1 MHSVIDYCCH
11 NDCKPHYHIITG
23 MISGQLSVRPVKIV
37 AGHEPE
43 KTNEFLQAIGTAIL
57 NKVRNIF
64 FFFVR
69 KEIKY
74 QPFDLDYFNLMLL

>member
-1 MHSVIDYCCH
+1 
-11 NDCKPHYHIITG
+11 

-57 NKVRNIF
+57 NKVRIF
-64 FFFVR
+64 FGGWGVNSTQANQTRFYRSVSKALF
-69 KEIKY
+69 
-74 QPFDLDYFNLMLL
+74 LLIMRNFHTSWH

>member
-1 MHSVIDYCCH
+1 
-11 NDCKPHYHIITG
+11 

-57 NKVRNIF
+57 NKVRIF
-64 FFFVR
+64 FFFFFFWGGGSGGGLLPP
-69 KEIKY
+69 KQIK
-74 QPFDLDYFNLMLL
+74 QDFTDLSLRLCFS